1 MKKANW
7 TLFFAI
13 AAIAISLVPQN
24 AMAQNDEASIK
35 QRMLERVASVDALK
49 LGGSVGENNKGFLQ
63 QRAMLNPAQTKVM
76 NDENGDRKALYTI
89 LANRLGLSVAVVG
102 QGRAESIR
110 EKSAPDIWIQQP
122 SGHWSKK

>member
-1 MKKANW
+1 MKKTSW
-7 TLFFAI
+7 TLIFAI
-13 AAIAISLVPQN
+13 ASVAIGLMPQN

-35 QRMLERVASVDALK
+35 QRMLARIASVDTLK
-49 LGGSVGENNKGFLQ
+49 LSGSVGENNKGFLE
-63 QRAMLNPAQTKVM
+63 QRAMLNPAQTKTM

-110 EKSAPDIWIQQP
+110 EKSAPGVWAQQP
-122 SGHWSKK
+122 SGQWTKT

>member
-1 MKKANW
+1 MKTANW
-7 TLFFAI
+7 ILFFAI
-13 AAIAISLVPQN
+13 AAVAIGLAPQN

-35 QRMLERVASVDALK
+35 QRMIERVASVDALK
-49 LGGSVGENNKGFLQ
+49 LSGSVGENNKGFLE
-63 QRAMLNPAQTKVM
+63 QRAMLNPAQTKIM

-110 EKSAPDIWIQQP
+110 EKSAPGIWIQQP
-122 SGHWSKK
+122 SGQWSKK

>member
-1 MKKANW
+1 MKIPNW
-7 TLFFAI
+7 TLIFAI
-13 AAIAISLVPQN
+13 ASVAIGLVPQN

-35 QRMLERVASVDALK
+35 QRMLARIASVDNLK
-49 LGGSVGENNKGFLQ
+49 LSGSVGENNKGILE
-63 QRAMLNPAQTKVM
+63 QRAMLNPAQTKTM

-110 EKSAPDIWIQQP
+110 EKSAPGVWAQQP
-122 SGHWSKK
+122 SGQWSKT

>member
-1 MKKANW
+1 MKTSNW
-7 TLFFAI
+7 TLIFVF
-13 AAIAISLVPQN
+13 AAISIGFAPQI

-35 QRMLERVASVDALK
+35 QRLLERVASVDALK
-49 LGGSVGENNKGFLQ
+49 LSGSVGENNKGFLE
-63 QRAMLNPAQTKVM
+63 QRAMLNPAQTKTM

-110 EKSAPDIWIQQP
+110 NKSAPGVWIQQP
-122 SGHWSKK
+122 NGQWTKG